1 MNIHTVE
8 SAAIVEMPDRFDS
21 NIAYNIEKELDGL
34 VNSGQSAILCDFS
47 QTRYISSA
55 GLRVILAIFKK
66 TRALKGRFGVF
77 SLSPYVSEVFDIS
90 GFSRIIP
97 IFPSEAAAIEDA
109 GGRSL
114 AR

>member
-1 MNIHTVE
+1 MKIHTVE

-21 NIAYNIEKELDGL
+21 NIAYHVEKEMDGL
-34 VNSGQSAILCDFS
+34 VNSGQIAILCDFS

-55 GLRVILAIFKK
+55 GLRVILATFKK
-66 TRALKGRFGVF
+66 TKALKGSFGVF

-109 GGRSL
+109 GGRPA